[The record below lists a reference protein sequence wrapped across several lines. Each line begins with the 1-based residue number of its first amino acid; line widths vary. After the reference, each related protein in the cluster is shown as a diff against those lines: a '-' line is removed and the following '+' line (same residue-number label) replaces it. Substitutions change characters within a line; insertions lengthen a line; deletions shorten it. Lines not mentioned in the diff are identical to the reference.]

1 MSGYSYLY
9 RISLLFIL
17 IVLLSGSNLTAQSQK
32 VKERLDIIKKMKLM
46 DALELYDASEEK
58 MLQTYNDWENKI
70 EKQNDKL
77 KAAAKNL
84 NNSLNKSISDNTI
97 PQLTDE

>member
-46 DALELYDASEEK
+46 DALELDDASEEK
-58 MLQTYNDWENKI
+58 KI
-70 EKQNDKL
+70 GR
-77 KAAAKNL
+77 AHV
-84 NNSLNKSISDNTI
+84 
-97 PQLTDE
+97 